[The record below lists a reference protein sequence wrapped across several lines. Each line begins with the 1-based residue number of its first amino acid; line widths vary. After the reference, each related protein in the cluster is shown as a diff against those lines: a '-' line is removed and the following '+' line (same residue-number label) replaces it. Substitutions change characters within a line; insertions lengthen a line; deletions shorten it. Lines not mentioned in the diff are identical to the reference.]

1 MKIAILG
8 AGNMGVA
15 FSRSFLKYELVK
27 PHHLQLIIR
36 GEKKVGKIKKEFPKC
51 KFLILKK
58 LM

>member
-27 PHHLQLIIR
+27 PQDLQLIIR
-36 GEKKVGKIKKEFPKC
+36 NEKKVSRLTP
-51 KFLILKK
+51 
-58 LM
+58 

>member
-36 GEKKVGKIKKEFPKC
+36 GEKKSWENKKSFQVQS
-51 KFLILKK
+51 F
-58 LM
+58 